1 MSTSNQDW
9 TLEMNLKEGNRFSDA
24 LRAGR
29 FSLVLECVGGASD
42 GGSLTEATRGRAEAL
57 ARKAGSLPEIAG
69 ISVTDRM
76 PVEDVE
82 DPTVLAALY
91 RKHSG
96 KPVVLHLS
104 GKGSDSERV
113 HSLLTRSKTLGTQNI
128 LAVTGDRS
136 VHHPNPGMLH
146 QFPAYEGGYQD
157 SVRTLKTTENAAGD
171 AYMGAVVNPH
181 KYHPSDLYMQYFKAV
196 RKLACG
202 AEYLVAQAGWDIRK
216 LQELQW
222 FLQMRELDVPV
233 LARVLLLNGAT
244 VRELPD
250 SLPPGV
256 TMSRSLAALFQREF
270 SVNETQSLAA
280 QIQRIALL
288 AAGCRLLG
296 YNGLQISGIHDPQT
310 LEMVVRQIR
319 TALENHTDYSRWLE
333 AWNQHHAGID
343 FSPVPRA
350 FYFFRPTEEPLAM
363 YDPARCSV
371 SESEFPRPRLW
382 ERMRSR
388 ALSLLLNDM
397 LPEGVRNRLS
407 RILCRSCRPCTDIL
421 EDCEY
426 LCISQCPKRLVHGPC
441 GSGRPDGTCEFGKG
455 PCFFHRVLSLAH
467 ARRHLDRLETEIK
480 HD

>member
-1 MSTSNQDW
+1 
-9 TLEMNLKEGNRFSDA
+9 MNLEEGNRFSEA

-29 FSLVLECVGGASD
+29 FSMVLECAGAAVNGES
-42 GGSLTEATRGRAEAL
+42 STEATRGRAEAL
-57 ARKAGSLPEIAG
+57 ARKAGELPEIAG
-69 ISVTDRM
+69 ISVMDRF
-76 PVEDVE
+76 PVEDV
-82 DPTVLAALY
+82 DDSTPLAALY
-91 RKHSG
+91 NKHSG

-104 GKGSDSERV
+104 GKGSDSERIRT
-113 HSLLTRSKTLGTQNI
+113 LLTRSKALGLQNI

-136 VHHPNPGMLH
+136 VHHPTPGVLR
-146 QFPAYEGGYQD
+146 QFPAYENGYMD
-157 SVRTLKTTENAAGD
+157 SVRILKAITTAGHD
-171 AYMGAVVNPH
+171 AYAGAVVNPH
-181 KYHPSDLYMQYFKAV
+181 KYHPSDLYVQYFKAV

-233 LARVLLLNGAT
+233 LARLLLLNGAA

-250 SLPPGV
+250 SLPAG
-256 TMSRSLAALFQREF
+256 TAMSRSLAALFQREF

-296 YNGLQISGIHDPQT
+296 YNGVQIGGIHDPQT
-310 LEMVVRQIR
+310 LEMVVRRIR
-319 TALENHTDYSRWLE
+319 AALETHTDYSRWLD

-343 FSPVPRA
+343 FSPVPRP
-350 FYFFRPTEEPLAM
+350 FYFFRPTEDPIAM

-371 SESEFPRPRLW
+371 SESEFPRPRLR
-382 ERMRSR
+382 ERLRSR

-397 LPEGVRNRLS
+397 LADGIRSRLS
-407 RILCRSCRPCTDIL
+407 RVLCRSCRPRANIL
-421 EDCEY
+421 DNCEY

-455 PCFFHRVLSLAH
+455 PCFFHRVLALAH
-467 ARRHLDRLETEIK
+467 ARRHLDRLETEIE